1 MVDVRRLLPHRYPF
15 LMVDAFVHQE
25 GDAFECRKNVS
36 HNEPFFAGH
45 FPQEPVMPGVM
56 IVEALAQAAAVGLQV
71 REAAAA
77 SAAAAASGDAAA
89 SGAAASGDASTA
101 GDGVAAGDRVAAE
114 PQVGYLTGIER
125 ARFRRKVVPGDVLR
139 LTGTISRFRRGLCTV
154 EAVALVGDEVAAE
167 ATLSFA
173 FAR

>member
-45 FPQEPVMPGVM
+45 FPQEPVMPGVL

-71 REAAAA
+71 RETARARAAADPDLA
-77 SAAAAASGDAAA
+77 S
-89 SGAAASGDASTA
+89 
-101 GDGVAAGDRVAAE
+101 DGPDPE
-114 PQVGYLTGIER
+114 PHVGYLTGIEK

-139 LTGTISRFRRGLCTV
+139 LTGTITRFRRNLCTV

-173 FAR
+173 LAR